1 MLDASN
7 PEIRNFFSEA
17 DALRPT
23 EAEVSHV
30 VQLVARWRTERRA
43 LRRRRMIV
51 TLALALAVFGSAFA
65 YPTTRDAL
73 DTFFSGGAIPGG
85 QKDLGGLPGWLDN
98 TARTRPATGTPR
110 LLAEQ
115 DGQKLYAYRDA
126 NSGRACLAFANDSDT
141 CSSNDEWQR
150 LFAGHALL
158 KLASGVGPTADSK
171 VAVFG
176 LARSSVTHVALL
188 DGQKTVA
195 RAPVSN
201 GGWVLVADQ
210 GQHDTLVGLDANGK
224 TVESLDARG
233 WTWTFCLRESG
244 CP

>member
-1 MLDASN
+1 MLDAN
-7 PEIRNFFSEA
+7 TPDIRDFYSA
-17 DALRPT
+17 ARALQPT
-23 EAEVSHV
+23 EGEVARV
-30 VQLVARWRTERRA
+30 VQLVAHRQTRQRVV
-43 LRRRRMIV
+43 RRRVIAS
-51 TLALALAVFGSAFA
+51 LALALAVFGSAFA

-73 DTFFSGGAIPGG
+73 DAFCGGGAIPGT
-85 QKDLGGLPGWLDN
+85 QKDLGSFPAWLDN
-98 TARTRPATGTPR
+98 TGRIRPASGTPR

-115 DGQKLYAYRDA
+115 GGQKLYAYRDA
-126 NSGRACLAFANDSDT
+126 NSGRACLVFGNDSDT
-141 CSSNDEWQR
+141 CSSSNEWQH

-158 KLASGVGPTADSK
+158 KMASGVGPTSDGK

-176 LARSSVTHVALL
+176 LARSSVTRVALL

-195 RAPVSN
+195 EAPVTN

-210 GQHDTLVGLDANGK
+210 GHHDTLVGLDPTGK
-224 TVESLDARG
+224 TVESLDARR